1 MTGPAV
7 CEMQDPRIVPI
18 VLTSERSDWF
28 GSGGEEE
35 VVEGV
40 GRNNVGNGS
49 ERLDPCGIL
58 VERLQVDC
66 KEEGYG
72 RPNSPSLYLAC
83 NLLNCNFDTRNI
95 IYILL

>member
-40 GRNNVGNGS
+40 GRNNVGNGFR
-49 ERLDPCGIL
+49 E
-58 VERLQVDC
+58 
-66 KEEGYG
+66 
-72 RPNSPSLYLAC
+72 A
-83 NLLNCNFDTRNI
+83 
-95 IYILL
+95 